1 MRRWN
6 KTGWLSTKTGPDSR
20 ETLGKDLGRMHIR
33 GELDHI
39 ERLVS
44 RPAGAYS
51 GERVTSMHDPDEDL
65 VRRIGAGDRRA
76 AGELVRRHLPKM
88 VGLARR
94 MLGDAAEA
102 EDVAQEVFLRVWKH
116 AAAWKP
122 GQAKFETWM
131 HRVAM
136 NLCLDR
142 LRRNGRNG
150 GEVSPETPDALA
162 SATRSLDDAQR
173 RERVR
178 DALQKLPERQRAALV
193 LCYYQERTNGEAADI
208 LGVSVDALES
218 LLSRARR
225 TLKTELSAERADL
238 MSGLETG

>member
-1 MRRWN
+1 MR
-6 KTGWLSTKTGPDSR
+6 
-20 ETLGKDLGRMHIR
+20 
-33 GELDHI
+33 
-39 ERLVS
+39 
-44 RPAGAYS
+44 
-51 GERVTSMHDPDEDL
+51 DPDEDL
-65 VRRIGAGDRRA
+65 VRRVGAGDRRA
-76 AGELVRRHLPKM
+76 AAEIVRRHLPRM

-94 MLGDAAEA
+94 MLGDASEA

-116 AAAWKP
+116 AGAWKP
-122 GQAKFETWM
+122 GAAKFETWM

-142 LRRNGRNG
+142 LRRVGRNAG
-150 GEVSPETPDALA
+150 DVPPDTADDRA
-162 SATRSLDDAQR
+162 SATRALDERQR

-193 LCYYQERTNGEAADI
+193 LCYYQDRTNIEAAEI

-225 TLKTELSAERADL
+225 TLKSALAAERADL
-238 MSGLETG
+238 LSGLETG

>member
-1 MRRWN
+1 MHNVGEKFDLEQRAPGGVRSILGVGVHAMR
-6 KTGWLSTKTGPDSR
+6 
-20 ETLGKDLGRMHIR
+20 
-33 GELDHI
+33 
-39 ERLVS
+39 
-44 RPAGAYS
+44 
-51 GERVTSMHDPDEDL
+51 DPDEEL
-65 VRRIGAGDRRA
+65 VRRVGAGDKRA
-76 AGELVRRHLPKM
+76 AAELVRRHLPRM

-116 AAAWKP
+116 AGSWRP

-142 LRRNGRNG
+142 LRRSGRQG
-150 GEVSPETPDALA
+150 GEVSPETPDARA
-162 SATRSLDDAQR
+162 SATRALDDRQR

-178 DALQKLPERQRAALV
+178 DALQQLPERQRAALV
-193 LCYYQERTNGEAADI
+193 LCYYQDRTNIEAAEI

-225 TLKTELSAERADL
+225 TLKSALSAERADL
-238 MSGLETG
+238 LSGIETG

>member
-1 MRRWN
+1 MR
-6 KTGWLSTKTGPDSR
+6 
-20 ETLGKDLGRMHIR
+20 
-33 GELDHI
+33 
-39 ERLVS
+39 
-44 RPAGAYS
+44 
-51 GERVTSMHDPDEDL
+51 DPDEEL
-65 VRRIGAGDRRA
+65 VRRVGAGDKRA
-76 AGELVRRHLPKM
+76 AAELVRRHLPRM
-88 VGLARR
+88 VGLSRR

-116 AAAWKP
+116 AGSWKP

-142 LRRNGRNG
+142 LRRRGRNG
-150 GEVSPETPDALA
+150 GEVSPELADTRA
-162 SATRSLDDAQR
+162 SATRALDDRQR

-178 DALQKLPERQRAALV
+178 DALQRLPERQRAALV
-193 LCYYQERTNGEAADI
+193 LCYYQDRTNIEAAEI

-225 TLKTELSAERADL
+225 TLKSALAAERADL
-238 MSGLETG
+238 LSGLETG

>member
-1 MRRWN
+1 MR
-6 KTGWLSTKTGPDSR
+6 
-20 ETLGKDLGRMHIR
+20 
-33 GELDHI
+33 
-39 ERLVS
+39 
-44 RPAGAYS
+44 
-51 GERVTSMHDPDEDL
+51 DPDEEL
-65 VRRIGAGDRRA
+65 VQRVGAGDKRA
-76 AGELVRRHLPKM
+76 ASELVRRHLPRM
-88 VGLARR
+88 VGLGRR

-116 AAAWKP
+116 APTWKP

-142 LRRNGRNG
+142 LRRAGRNR
-150 GEVSPETPDALA
+150 GEVSPEFEDDRA
-162 SATRSLDDAQR
+162 SATRALDDQQR

-178 DALQKLPERQRAALV
+178 DALMLLPERQRAALV
-193 LCYYQERTNGEAADI
+193 LCYYQDRTNIEAAEI

-225 TLKTELSAERADL
+225 TLKSALSAERADL
-238 MSGLETG
+238 MSGIETN

>member
-1 MRRWN
+1 M
-6 KTGWLSTKTGPDSR
+6 KTGLGVR
-20 ETLGKDLGRMHIR
+20 ETLGKSPDRMHIG
-33 GELDHI
+33 GELYDI
-39 ERLVS
+39 ERRAPGSV
-44 RPAGAYS
+44 GVGF
-51 GERVTSMHDPDEDL
+51 GERLTPMRDPDEDL
-65 VRRIGAGDRRA
+65 VRRIGAGDKRA
-76 AGELVRRHLPKM
+76 ASELVRRHLPKM
-88 VGLARR
+88 VGLGRR

-142 LRRNGRNG
+142 LRRGVRNA
-150 GEVSPETPDALA
+150 GEVSPETPDTQA
-162 SATRSLDDAQR
+162 SATRSLDDMQR

-178 DALQKLPERQRAALV
+178 DALQVLPERQRAALV
-193 LCYYQERTNGEAADI
+193 LCYYQERTNIEAAEI

-225 TLKTELSAERADL
+225 TLKTELSAERAEL
-238 MSGLETG
+238 MSGLEAG

>member
-1 MRRWN
+1 MR
-6 KTGWLSTKTGPDSR
+6 
-20 ETLGKDLGRMHIR
+20 
-33 GELDHI
+33 
-39 ERLVS
+39 
-44 RPAGAYS
+44 
-51 GERVTSMHDPDEDL
+51 DPDEDL
-65 VRRIGAGDRRA
+65 VRRVGVGDKRA
-76 AGELVRRHLPKM
+76 ASELVRRHLPRM

-94 MLGDAAEA
+94 MLGDHAEA

-142 LRRNGRNG
+142 LRRSGRQG
-150 GEVSPETPDALA
+150 GEVSPETLDVRA
-162 SATRSLDDAQR
+162 SATRALDDRQR
-173 RERVR
+173 RDRVR
-178 DALQKLPERQRAALV
+178 ESLQKLPERQRAALV
-193 LCYYQERTNGEAADI
+193 LCYYQERTNIEAAEI

-225 TLKTELSAERADL
+225 TLKSELSNERADL
-238 MSGLETG
+238 MSGIETS

>member
-1 MRRWN
+1 MHKVESGLLSDLSAVRHGAPLRGVGFQAMR
-6 KTGWLSTKTGPDSR
+6 
-20 ETLGKDLGRMHIR
+20 
-33 GELDHI
+33 
-39 ERLVS
+39 
-44 RPAGAYS
+44 
-51 GERVTSMHDPDEDL
+51 DPDEDL
-65 VRRIGAGDRRA
+65 VRRVGTGDRRA
-76 AGELVRRHLPKM
+76 AAEIVRRHLPRM

-94 MLGDAAEA
+94 MLGDASEA

-122 GQAKFETWM
+122 GAAKFETWM

-142 LRRNGRNG
+142 LRRVGRNTG
-150 GEVSPETPDALA
+150 DVPPDTVDNRA
-162 SATRSLDDAQR
+162 SATRALDERQR

-193 LCYYQERTNGEAADI
+193 LCYYQDRTNIEAAEI

-225 TLKTELSAERADL
+225 MLKAALAAERADL
-238 MSGLETG
+238 LSGLETG

>member
-1 MRRWN
+1 MR
-6 KTGWLSTKTGPDSR
+6 
-20 ETLGKDLGRMHIR
+20 
-33 GELDHI
+33 
-39 ERLVS
+39 
-44 RPAGAYS
+44 
-51 GERVTSMHDPDEDL
+51 DPDEDL
-65 VRRIGAGDRRA
+65 VRRVGAGDRRA
-76 AGELVRRHLPKM
+76 AAEIVRRHLPRM

-94 MLGDAAEA
+94 MLGDASEA

-122 GQAKFETWM
+122 GAAKFETWM

-142 LRRNGRNG
+142 LRRVGRNAG
-150 GEVSPETPDALA
+150 DVPPDTVDGRA
-162 SATRSLDDAQR
+162 SATRALDERQR

-193 LCYYQERTNGEAADI
+193 LCYYQDRTNIEAAEI

-225 TLKTELSAERADL
+225 TLKSALAAERADL
-238 MSGLETG
+238 LSGLETG

>member
-1 MRRWN
+1 MR
-6 KTGWLSTKTGPDSR
+6 
-20 ETLGKDLGRMHIR
+20 
-33 GELDHI
+33 
-39 ERLVS
+39 
-44 RPAGAYS
+44 
-51 GERVTSMHDPDEDL
+51 DPDEDL
-65 VRRIGAGDRRA
+65 VRRIGAGDKRA

-88 VGLARR
+88 VGLGRR

-142 LRRNGRNG
+142 LRRNVRNA
-150 GEVSPETPDALA
+150 GEVSPETLDAQA
-162 SATRSLDDAQR
+162 SATRSLDDMQR

-178 DALQKLPERQRAALV
+178 DALQVLPERQRAALV
-193 LCYYQERTNGEAADI
+193 LCYYQERTNIEAADI

-225 TLKTELSAERADL
+225 TLKTELSAERAEL

>member
-1 MRRWN
+1 MAIGALKIEDQAR
-6 KTGWLSTKTGPDSR
+6 P
-20 ETLGKDLGRMHIR
+20 GRNR
-33 GELDHI
+33 PSGELDEGQPRAGGFLRVI
-39 ERLVS
+39 GGRL
-44 RPAGAYS
+44 GAM
-51 GERVTSMHDPDEDL
+51 RDPDEDL
-65 VRRIGAGDRRA
+65 VRRVGEGDKRA
-76 AGELVRRHLPKM
+76 ASELVRRHLPRM

-116 AAAWKP
+116 AASWKP

-142 LRRNGRNG
+142 LRRGSRNG
-150 GEVSPETPDALA
+150 GEVNPETPDGTA
-162 SATRSLDDAQR
+162 SATRALDDKQR
-173 RERVR
+173 RDRVR
-178 DALQKLPERQRAALV
+178 DALQVLPERQRAALV
-193 LCYYQERTNGEAADI
+193 LCYYQDRTNIEAAEI

-225 TLKTELSAERADL
+225 SLKTELAAERSDL

>member
-1 MRRWN
+1 MHNVESGLLQTILPFVTARRVAELAVKPSGCQAMR
-6 KTGWLSTKTGPDSR
+6 
-20 ETLGKDLGRMHIR
+20 
-33 GELDHI
+33 
-39 ERLVS
+39 
-44 RPAGAYS
+44 
-51 GERVTSMHDPDEDL
+51 DPDEDL
-65 VRRIGAGDRRA
+65 VRRVGAGDRRA
-76 AGELVRRHLPKM
+76 AAEIVRRHLPRM

-122 GQAKFETWM
+122 GAAKFETWM
-131 HRVAM
+131 HRVAI

-142 LRRNGRNG
+142 LRRAGRHG
-150 GEVSPETPDALA
+150 GDVPPETVDGRA
-162 SATRSLDDAQR
+162 SATRALDDRQR

-193 LCYYQERTNGEAADI
+193 LCYYQDRTNIEAAEI
-208 LGVSVDALES
+208 IGVSVDALES

-225 TLKTELSAERADL
+225 TLKSALAAERADL
-238 MSGLETG
+238 LSGLETG

>member
-1 MRRWN
+1 LAIQHLAVRHGASLRGVGTQAMR
-6 KTGWLSTKTGPDSR
+6 
-20 ETLGKDLGRMHIR
+20 
-33 GELDHI
+33 
-39 ERLVS
+39 
-44 RPAGAYS
+44 
-51 GERVTSMHDPDEDL
+51 DPDEEL
-65 VRRIGAGDRRA
+65 VRRVGAGDRRA
-76 AGELVRRHLPKM
+76 AAEIVRRHLPRM

-116 AAAWKP
+116 AAGWKP

-142 LRRNGRNG
+142 LRRVGRNG
-150 GEVSPETPDALA
+150 GEVSPETVDGRA
-162 SATRSLDDAQR
+162 SATRALDDRQR

-178 DALQKLPERQRAALV
+178 DALQELPERQRAALI
-193 LCYYQERTNGEAADI
+193 LCYYQDRTNIEAAEI

-225 TLKTELSAERADL
+225 TLKSALAAERADL
-238 MSGLETG
+238 LSGLETG